1 MSDKPSLILL
11 PGGNANGTG
20 VPDMPPNWSEIVAM
34 LKVDGFYVAGDTND
48 PGVSVAIVVIDGAP
62 FALDI
67 SRPLNPTR
75 FPPTATFA
83 GPFTSATKVV
93 HSTVPPAENDDG

>member
-1 MSDKPSLILL
+1 MADKPSLILL
-11 PGGNANGTG
+11 PGGNAAGI
-20 VPDMPPNWSEIVAM
+20 PDMPANWPDITAM
-34 LKVDGFYVAGDTND
+34 LKVDGFYVAGDSQAPD
-48 PGVSVAIVVIDGAP
+48 ASVPIVVIEGKP

-67 SRPLNPTR
+67 SRELNPTR

-93 HSTVPPAENDDG
+93 RRTGHGAENDDG